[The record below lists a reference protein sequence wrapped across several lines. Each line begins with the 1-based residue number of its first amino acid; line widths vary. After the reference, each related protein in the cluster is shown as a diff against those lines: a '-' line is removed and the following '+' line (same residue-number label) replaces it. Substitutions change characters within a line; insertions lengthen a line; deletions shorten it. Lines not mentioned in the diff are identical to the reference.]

1 MCNMVTNKKR
11 RVKTITIHK
20 VFASYALLYE
30 TGNLQFTSNVDN
42 AHGKLYI
49 MQLKALLTQRF
60 AAAMTAAGIPS
71 DCSPML
77 ALSGKPQFGDYQ
89 ANGAMGA
96 AKRMKTNPRDLAAE
110 IINKVNLEGIAEKF
124 EIAGPGFIN
133 IHLCKSFLSNSL
145 SEQTHKILDVADQK
159 TVVIDHSSP
168 NLAKEMHV
176 GHLRSTIIGDCLS
189 RLLEYKGH
197 TVIRQN
203 HMGDWGTQFGMLIAE
218 LEIQLGDGEP
228 AGLALNDLEV
238 FYQQSKKHF
247 DADPAFADKARDYVV
262 KLQSGDAH
270 CRKLWKQFIDVSVAH
285 NLDIYQKLN
294 VGLLKQHIKPESSY
308 NDDLEIVVND
318 LCEQGIAVD
327 SDGAKVVFLPELA
340 DKNGNPS
347 PMIVQKS
354 GGGFLYASTD
364 LAALRYRV
372 ADLKAN
378 RILYFIDARQS
389 LHMKQVFITGRKAG
403 YAPHSVSLEHHA
415 FGTMMGSDG
424 RPFKT
429 RSGGTVKLAD
439 LLVEAVQRAEKLV
452 REKNSTLP
460 EADIKAIAQKVGIG
474 AVKYAD
480 LSITRTND
488 YIFDWN
494 AMLSFEGN
502 TAPYLQYA
510 YTRIRSIFRKA
521 GIVAKTMS
529 SPIIITEQ
537 QEKNLALKLLQFDE
551 VIDQVAVDCYPHTLC
566 SYLYELASA
575 FMTFY
580 EHCPVLK
587 DSVAKDTQLS
597 RLKLCALSADT
608 LACGLDLLGIEVM
621 EQM

>member
-1 MCNMVTNKKR
+1 
-11 RVKTITIHK
+11 
-20 VFASYALLYE
+20 
-30 TGNLQFTSNVDN
+30 
-42 AHGKLYI
+42 

-429 RSGGTVKLAD
+429 RSGGTV
-439 LLVEAVQRAEKLV
+439 EAVQRAEKLV

-551 VIDQVAVDCYPHTLC
+551 VIDQVAADCYPHTLC